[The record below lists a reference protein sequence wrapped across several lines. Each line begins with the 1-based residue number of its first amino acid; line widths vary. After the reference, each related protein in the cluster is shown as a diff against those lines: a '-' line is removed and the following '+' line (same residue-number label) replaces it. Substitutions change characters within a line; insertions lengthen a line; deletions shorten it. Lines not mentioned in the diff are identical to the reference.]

1 MILAVAW
8 NRLMNL
14 RRDRAAFVLAFVLPV
29 AFFSIFAGIFAGSS
43 RALTRKINLI
53 VVDEDQ
59 SAVSR
64 RFVDGLRAEP
74 GLAVSVRPGDK
85 DPEEHP
91 AGPPYTA
98 ATAEQAVRKGDV
110 TVALVVPKGFGERP
124 IAFGPA
130 PGAGAGGDRV
140 ALRLL
145 SDSADPIAPQV
156 VFGLVQKVAMSALP
170 ASLARTGMNEV
181 DRWSGG
187 LTPEQKAR
195 METMLGALEKENAA
209 PRPTPAASA
218 AGSGGVGAGII
229 AVDVRDIVGEK
240 KRNPT
245 VTFYAA
251 GLGVMFLLFSAT
263 GAGGALIEE
272 AESGTL
278 DRILATRVSMTRL
291 LLGKLVYLAGVGIVQ
306 LFLMFV
312 WGALVFGIELFT
324 SNHFPGFVVMTVAT
338 AVAASTFGLM
348 LASVCRSRMQ
358 LVAVANLSILVMS
371 ALGGSL
377 YPRFLMPEGMQRFG
391 LVTINAW
398 ALDGFTKIFW
408 RDEPVWSLWPQVLVL
423 TGLGILFF
431 LIARRVAR
439 RWEVA

>member
-8 NRLMNL
+8 SRLMNL

-29 AFFSIFAGIFAGSS
+29 AFFSIFAGIFAGSGRS
-43 RALTRKINLI
+43 TTRKVDLV

-59 SAVSR
+59 SPGSQ
-64 RFVDGLRAEP
+64 RFVAGLQAEA
-74 GLAVSVRPGDK
+74 GLSVALKPSDK
-85 DPEEHP
+85 NAEEHP
-91 AGPPYTA
+91 AGPLYTA
-98 ATAEQAVRKGDV
+98 ATAEQAVRRGDV
-110 TVALVVPKGFGERP
+110 AVALVIPKGFGERP
-124 IAFGPA
+124 LAFGP
-130 PGAGAGGDRV
+130 GKERI

-145 SDSADPIAPQV
+145 SDSSDPIAPQI
-156 VFGLVQKVAMSALP
+156 VFGLVQKVAMTAMP
-170 ASLARTGMNEV
+170 ASLARTGMDEV

-187 LTPEQKAR
+187 LTPEQKER
-195 METMLGALEKENAA
+195 METMLGALDRESA
-209 PRPTPAASA
+209 PTRANPAATPS
-218 AGSGGVGAGII
+218 GEKSGGLGGGIV

-306 LFLMFV
+306 LLLMFT
-312 WGALVFGIELFT
+312 WGALLFGIELFT
-324 SNHFPGFVVMTVAT
+324 PQHFPGFLIMTVAT
-338 AVAASTFGLM
+338 AIAASTFGLM

-377 YPRFLMPEGMQRFG
+377 YPRFLMPAGMQKFG

-398 ALDGFTKIFW
+398 ALDGFQKIFW
-408 RDEPVWSLWPQVLVL
+408 RDEPLWTLWPQVLVL
-423 TGLGILFF
+423 TGLGVLFF

-439 RWEVA
+439 RWEFA

>member
-29 AFFSIFAGIFAGSS
+29 AFFSIFAGIFAGSG
-43 RALTRKINLI
+43 RAMTRKVNLV

-59 SAVSR
+59 SAGSR
-64 RFVDGLRAEP
+64 RFVAGLQAEA
-74 GLAVSVRPGDK
+74 GLAVSLRPGDK

-91 AGPPYTA
+91 AGPAYTA

-110 TVALVVPKGFGERP
+110 PVALVIPKGFGERP
-124 IAFGPA
+124 LAFGP
-130 PGAGAGGDRV
+130 GKERV

-145 SDSADPIAPQV
+145 SDSSDPIAPQV
-156 VFGLVQKVAMSALP
+156 VFGLIQKVAMTSMP
-170 ASLARTGMNEV
+170 SSLARTGMEEV

-187 LTPEQKAR
+187 LTPEQKAN
-195 METMLGALEKENAA
+195 MEDVLGAIDRESA
-209 PRPTPAASA
+209 PGSVSRTPAASN
-218 AGSGGVGAGII
+218 GQAGIV
-229 AVDVRDIVGEK
+229 AVDIRDIMGEK

-278 DRILATRVSMTRL
+278 DRVLATGISMTRL

-306 LFLMFV
+306 LFLMFG
-312 WGALVFGIELFT
+312 WGALLFGIELFT
-324 SNHFPGFVVMTVAT
+324 PQHFPGFLIMTVAT
-338 AVAASTFGLM
+338 AIAASTFGLL
-348 LASVCRSRMQ
+348 LASVSRSRMQ

-377 YPRFLMPEGMQRFG
+377 YPRFLMPEGMQKFG
-391 LVTINAW
+391 LITINAW
-398 ALDGFTKIFW
+398 ALDGFQKIFW
-408 RDEPVWSLWPQVLVL
+408 RDEPLWHLWPQVLVL
-423 TGLGILFF
+423 LGLGALFF
-431 LIARRVAR
+431 LLARRLAQ
-439 RWEVA
+439 RWEMA